1 MLRKTS
7 NSGAVQQED
16 RSGAAA
22 ISVAAMETTSSE
34 HDMSPQSKYC
44 INLDLAPM
52 ETSEL
57 SATNSPSRF
66 FCRFDP
72 VTRKGRLLMLLF
84 DRHGNST
91 LQEMSRLDVLRMT
104 QEAAKLQTECPGKSS
119 PSRNRPNSP
128 KRKRSNL
135 HFQSGLEGGS
145 SVCGVQRVHTRDIRR
160 MENAFSASN
169 EPSITLR
176 MQAIFFSADPL
187 RAIVLRDSCL
197 VYVPDGADS
206 LISML
211 KQDFL
216 SNARDNADSPFEFRA
231 LEALLAT
238 LSRYFR
244 SEYDQLSPA
253 IVADLEHLVQGHI
266 DSRELERLREFKN
279 TMNEFESQVD
289 GVRRVLMEL
298 LDNEEDL
305 RLLYLT
311 KIYED
316 PELLFDLWSFDSEEA
331 EVLIENYLQDIFSTR
346 TTAELLQHRIT
357 NTESL
362 VTLKLDS
369 KRNYLLGI
377 ELIFSLVSINISVGT
392 LISGV
397 FGMNLT
403 SGLAEASG
411 WFLGVVIFTIV
422 LFIVTTYAGIVFFKK
437 KDPLR
442 AIILRDV
449 CLVYV
454 PDGADTLLS
463 VLKSKFV
470 ETARDDDAPFEFR
483 AVEAL
488 LATLSRYFQSQYD
501 QLSPVI
507 VSALDALMQGG
518 LNARELETLREF
530 KNTINEFEAQ
540 VDGVRRVLMMLLDNE
555 EDLRLLYLTKLY
567 NEPNLLSELWT
578 IDSEEIEVLIENYLQ
593 DIFST
598 RTKADL
604 MQHRI
609 TNTESLVMMQLDSM
623 RNYLL
628 GVDLIFSIVVI
639 SLSVGTF
646 IAGVFGMNL
655 HSGLEAADNWFMGVV
670 LLTVALFFLM
680 TITGILYFKSKGVLL
695 HPGLNHLIMSA
706 TSSPSSALTF
716 SESDADFER
725 ALSSYDVPVLAEALR
740 RYLASEA
747 QASLSAGSATKRQ
760 SAQLRSVF
768 YERFNQLLDRIFG
781 LDAVSKQKYG
791 GWLDYS
797 AGLGVAP
804 APGSAPAVAAKK
816 RAEQRRERALAGIAT
831 DEDEVEDFLTSLTTS
846 GRAIVKLLGGGVRA
860 EDGSVFQ
867 FLFRVQHPVEFKLA
881 LDMLPE
887 QSKMA
892 IVSGRG
898 ASLLF
903 TQLLHKPL
911 AKQRLDLRNP
921 ELLVSITE
929 LYLFYFLRHPASSS
943 HSSGS
948 TTASTST
955 AGASTA
961 STASS
966 TSAAAKT
973 RLSSWRMY
981 GKDGVAALTRGNPY
995 NVVLLQYLR
1004 VFLPDSNRGVNSRLH
1019 RKLLKDSN
1027 LFLHILIEFW
1037 LRQNLISFSDE
1048 PVSASTA
1055 APGVIRP
1062 PPPGNMLVSP
1072 FASVYTS
1079 TSYMAPSDDLLSSL
1093 LLTII
1098 HLLADS
1104 FFPAPLAEDST
1115 SGSQG
1120 GAGGMVVGSGGVYLS
1135 RNVTMLRPPLYAF
1148 FRLVFSRAPIGL
1160 SSTAFLAIT
1169 DVWLAYIQPWHCRS
1183 WIESKD
1189 PVAAAGTA
1197 TDRDTLPG
1205 YTSAWESYV
1214 LANYHFYTTLLGAF
1228 VERAK
1233 ELDFSVGDERN
1244 LQIVDRVMSVYNAD
1258 LLALLRRA
1266 SLHLEKS
1273 QPFAM
1278 PFSFNRSSNFTRTR
1292 SGSFGST
1299 SKSKTSVGDALTAT
1313 QAHVL
1318 TFYCK
1323 SLGIECTPVPLH
1335 DSFHRDAERLF
1346 DKLWGAAVS
1355 SAATA
1360 STISSVHSP
1369 ADLYQ
1374 NVSAVFR
1381 ASSTKTVDKVAEQV
1395 QRISRMLRCV
1405 FEISD
1410 AYVAS
1415 TAHSR
1420 SSSAATGSSLES
1432 FAPSRDKNLPF
1443 LLSREGVFQLQHG
1456 MRLCSPDMAEYIG
1469 DPMLSPICS
1478 YEVTWLVRLS
1488 YKLSTWL
1495 NEQCGFVNPY
1505 NGKRLEDNLEVD
1517 PASPFVRFRFNFRF
1531 LASKVNL
1538 GYITAFVLLLYVLY
1552 FW

>member
-119 PSRNRPNSP
+119 PSRNRSNSP

-211 KQDFL
+211 KQNFL

-253 IVADLEHLVQGHI
+253 IVADLEQLVQGHI

-316 PELLFDLWSFDSEEA
+316 PELLSDLWSFDSEEA

-346 TTAELLQHRIT
+346 TTAELLQHRIA

-437 KDPLR
+437 KGPLGIPDEMHGEREADSSPSPLLSGQQSSDFVNPATAYGTYGSYQRMVEVRSPETVEFSGSSVGSFKKFGCQFDPGSKSGRVLVMVFDRKGRPTLKEMSRHEVLRMTQEAAEPKDISSEENSSPETGKTPPPLRRRSSSTTAKIWKLGQQNRSTSQQDLYAPVSVQRVHSRDIRKMENAFSVTNEPRIVVRKQAILISADPLR

-507 VSALDALMQGG
+507 VRALDALMQGG

-598 RTKADL
+598 RTNADL

-680 TITGILYFKSKGVLL
+680 TITGILYFKSK
-695 HPGLNHLIMSA
+695 
-706 TSSPSSALTF
+706 
-716 SESDADFER
+716 DADFER

-747 QASLSAGSATKRQ
+747 QASLSAGSAAKRQ

-816 RAEQRRERALAGIAT
+816 RAEQRHERALAGIAT

-955 AGASTA
+955 AGNSTA

-981 GKDGVAALTRGNPY
+981 GKDGVTALARGNPY

-1135 RNVTMLRPPLYAF
+1135 
-1148 FRLVFSRAPIGL
+1148 
-1160 SSTAFLAIT
+1160 
-1169 DVWLAYIQPWHCRS
+1169 
-1183 WIESKD
+1183 
-1189 PVAAAGTA
+1189 
-1197 TDRDTLPG
+1197 
-1205 YTSAWESYV
+1205 
-1214 LANYHFYTTLLGAF
+1214 
-1228 VERAK
+1228 
-1233 ELDFSVGDERN
+1233 
-1244 LQIVDRVMSVYNAD
+1244 
-1258 LLALLRRA
+1258 
-1266 SLHLEKS
+1266 
-1273 QPFAM
+1273 
-1278 PFSFNRSSNFTRTR
+1278 
-1292 SGSFGST
+1292 
-1299 SKSKTSVGDALTAT
+1299 
-1313 QAHVL
+1313 
-1318 TFYCK
+1318 
-1323 SLGIECTPVPLH
+1323 
-1335 DSFHRDAERLF
+1335 
-1346 DKLWGAAVS
+1346 
-1355 SAATA
+1355 
-1360 STISSVHSP
+1360 
-1369 ADLYQ
+1369 
-1374 NVSAVFR
+1374 
-1381 ASSTKTVDKVAEQV
+1381 
-1395 QRISRMLRCV
+1395 
-1405 FEISD
+1405 
-1410 AYVAS
+1410 
-1415 TAHSR
+1415 
-1420 SSSAATGSSLES
+1420 
-1432 FAPSRDKNLPF
+1432 
-1443 LLSREGVFQLQHG
+1443 
-1456 MRLCSPDMAEYIG
+1456 
-1469 DPMLSPICS
+1469 
-1478 YEVTWLVRLS
+1478 
-1488 YKLSTWL
+1488 
-1495 NEQCGFVNPY
+1495 
-1505 NGKRLEDNLEVD
+1505 
-1517 PASPFVRFRFNFRF
+1517 
-1531 LASKVNL
+1531 
-1538 GYITAFVLLLYVLY
+1538 
-1552 FW
+1552 